1 MIFYSDGEALAV
13 AGPSGVIL
21 AFFIVGVITICVMEC
36 VSELAQMFPTPNA
49 IVEYVRIFVDED
61 LAWVVGI
68 AYWFVLHHQIAPK
81 EMLTW

>member
-13 AGPSGVIL
+13 AGPAGVLL
-21 AFFIVGVITICVMEC
+21 AFSIVGVVTVCVMEC

-68 AYWFVLHHQIAPK
+68 AYWSEFHQQIVAR
-81 EMLTW
+81 ETLTW